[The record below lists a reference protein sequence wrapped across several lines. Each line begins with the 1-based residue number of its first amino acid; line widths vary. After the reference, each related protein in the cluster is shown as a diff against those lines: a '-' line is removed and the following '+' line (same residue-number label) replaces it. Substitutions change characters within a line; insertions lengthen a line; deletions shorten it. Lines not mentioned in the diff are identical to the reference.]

1 MKISIDKDKCI
12 KCGLCA
18 SMCPEVFVLRED
30 GSIEV
35 IYKDENSI
43 GKKDDKKLI
52 DNLEMV
58 ETSCPVKAI
67 TIEDKPNK

>member
-1 MKISIDKDKCI
+1 MKISIDNDKCI

-18 SMCPEVFVLRED
+18 SICPEVFVLRED

-35 IYKDENSI
+35 IYKNENSV
-43 GKKDDKKLI
+43 GKKIDKKLV
-52 DNLEMV
+52 DDLEMA
-58 ETSCPVKAI
+58 ETGCPVKAI

>member
-18 SMCPEVFVLRED
+18 SICPEVFVLKED
-30 GSIEV
+30 GIE
-35 IYKDENSI
+35 IIHKDEGLVEKNT
-43 GKKDDKKLI
+43 DKKLI
-52 DNLEMV
+52 EDLEMA

-67 TIEDKPNK
+67 TIEEKLKK